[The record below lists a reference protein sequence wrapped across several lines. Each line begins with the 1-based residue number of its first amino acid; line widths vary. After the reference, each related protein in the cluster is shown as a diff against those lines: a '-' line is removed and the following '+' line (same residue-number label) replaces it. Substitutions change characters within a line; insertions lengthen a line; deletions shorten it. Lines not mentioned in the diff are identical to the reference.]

1 VKRQAFV
8 WLLAIFVATRIAG
21 AVLADHPKLYE
32 HGGSIVGD
40 VILYQY
46 WGERIADHGLVP
58 YRDVRIEYPPGSL
71 PFVAGP
77 ALAPGSAYRAVF
89 IAIMLLV
96 DAFGLVGLL
105 RLARARGSLLGPWL
119 WVALVPMLGPV
130 AYLRLDL
137 VPAVATIW
145 ALERGSKRAWDAA
158 GAWLGFGAVAKL
170 YPVVLLPPLLA
181 FSRLRKPLVRGAIL
195 VAVVT
200 LVPFGAWGTAM
211 VNSVLR
217 YHLEREI
224 EIESV
229 WGAALLL
236 ASKLGLA
243 VRMDFSSESL
253 NVVSS
258 LTSELKA
265 AAAVLIVAGLAT
277 ATWLGGR
284 AARSHVEERLADLA
298 FATLAIVVALAT
310 VLSPQYVLWLAAIG
324 AAATCSPRST
334 VRGPVLLLLPVALLT
349 QVLYPFLF
357 VRLAA
362 VDSLALTTLVARDLL
377 LLALAMWALVAIGRS
392 LPRRQMPASRRR
404 SPGRLRSGMMRARL
418 AAARD
423 TRAFISVVRRSLATG
438 GSDG

>member
-1 VKRQAFV
+1 
-8 WLLAIFVATRIAG
+8 
-21 AVLADHPKLYE
+21 
-32 HGGSIVGD
+32 
-40 VILYQY
+40 
-46 WGERIADHGLVP
+46 
-58 YRDVRIEYPPGSL
+58 
-71 PFVAGP
+71 
-77 ALAPGSAYRAVF
+77 
-89 IAIMLLV
+89 MLLV
-96 DAFGLVGLL
+96 DAAGLVGLV
-105 RLARARGSLLGPWL
+105 RLARARGSVLGPWL
-119 WVALVPMLGPV
+119 WVGMVPMLGPV

-145 ALERGSKRAWDAA
+145 AFERASRRAWGAA

-195 VAVVT
+195 VAVVI
-200 LVPFGAWGTAM
+200 LLPFAAWGTAM

-229 WGAALLL
+229 WGAALLV

-243 VRMDFSSESL
+243 VRMDFSTESL

-258 LTSELKA
+258 VAPELKA

-277 ATWLGGR
+277 ATWLAVR
-284 AARSHVEERLADLA
+284 AARSQLDERLADLA
-298 FATLAIVVALAT
+298 FATLAIIVALAT

-324 AAATCSPRST
+324 AAATCSPRSM

-362 VDSLALTTLVARDLL
+362 VDGLALTTLVARDLL
-377 LLALAMWALVAIGRS
+377 LLALGVWALVAIH
-392 LPRRQMPASRRR
+392 
-404 SPGRLRSGMMRARL
+404 
-418 AAARD
+418 RD
-423 TRAFISVVRRSLATG
+423 LGPNRPRSLA
-438 GSDG
+438 D